1 MKNTKKSSFPRPLP
15 ESLVDFSGAPTAN
28 RSGVTKMISAFVSLC
43 VVSFMLGSL
52 LYLATLVVGGVEI
65 DGTELTLIRTI
76 ALCALYV
83 VWRAVMSAL
92 LRGFVRD

>member
-1 MKNTKKSSFPRPLP
+1 
-15 ESLVDFSGAPTAN
+15 
-28 RSGVTKMISAFVSLC
+28 MISAFVSLC